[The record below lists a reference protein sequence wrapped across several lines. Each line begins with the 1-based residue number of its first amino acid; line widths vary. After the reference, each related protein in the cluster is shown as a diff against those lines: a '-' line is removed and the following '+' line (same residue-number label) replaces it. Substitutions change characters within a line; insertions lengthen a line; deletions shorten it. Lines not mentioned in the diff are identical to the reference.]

1 MQFAESIEEL
11 EQNPNKFGAPTFEQ
25 FRANKERYMGRYDD
39 VVASIDSGDKL
50 LGCRQKYYVENYRV
64 ESLEHAERLCADMG
78 ASIHDSNAWALDPQ
92 VVPDS
97 SVTGYHLEVNFRL
110 KKNLEKRANW

>member
-1 MQFAESIEEL
+1 
-11 EQNPNKFGAPTFEQ
+11 
-25 FRANKERYMGRYDD
+25 
-39 VVASIDSGDKL
+39 
-50 LGCRQKYYVENYRV
+50 
-64 ESLEHAERLCADMG
+64 MG